1 MRQLLEFHRIISP
14 QQTPLLLILVTREK
28 EVFPPPPPSASQN
41 GPISRLAS
49 SNSLKGFLVLSAS
62 LAAVA
67 AFLQQQR
74 RRRRR
79 LWPQRP
85 PHPPKGK
92 FAKGRLRARGRS
104 PNSSLSREASPH
116 NPPKKDPLSVFGG
129 KLLLRPPSAMLWNS
143 SSSSSTIIKGV
154 IPRLRLMQAKRNF
167 LLLSSSYSAGVFLIL
182 LFLPV

>member
-14 QQTPLLLILVTREK
+14 QQTPLLLILVTGEK

-49 SNSLKGFLVLSAS
+49 SNSLKGFLVLSTS

-79 LWPQRP
+79 RLWPQQP

-92 FAKGRLRARGRS
+92 FAKGRPRARGRS
-104 PNSSLSREASPH
+104 PKFQFVQRGVTSQ
-116 NPPKKDPLSVFGG
+116 PPKKTPFQCLVEMESSLARARKPDGSTRFFSARLG
-129 KLLLRPPSAMLWNS
+129 PSPIFS
-143 SSSSSTIIKGV
+143 D
-154 IPRLRLMQAKRNF
+154 
-167 LLLSSSYSAGVFLIL
+167 LIL
-182 LFLPV
+182 YEKSG

>member
-28 EVFPPPPPSASQN
+28 EVFPPPSPSASQN

-49 SNSLKGFLVLSAS
+49 SNSLKGFLVLSTS

-79 LWPQRP
+79 LWPQQP

-116 NPPKKDPLSVFGG
+116 NPPK
-129 KLLLRPPSAMLWNS
+129 RPPFSVWRKATARSAMLWNS

-167 LLLSSSYSAGVFLIL
+167 LLSPPPSAGVFLIL

>member
-1 MRQLLEFHRIISP
+1 MRQLLDFHRIISP
-14 QQTPLLLILVTREK
+14 QQTPLLLILVTGEK
-28 EVFPPPPPSASQN
+28 EVFPPPSPSASQN

-49 SNSLKGFLVLSAS
+49 SNSLKGFLVLSTS

-74 RRRRR
+74 RRRR
-79 LWPQRP
+79 LWPQQP

-92 FAKGRLRARGRS
+92 FAKGRPRARGRS
-104 PNSSLSREASPH
+104 PKFQFVQRGVTSQPSQKR
-116 NPPKKDPLSVFGG
+116 PPFSVWR
-129 KLLLRPPSAMLWNS
+129 KATAPSAMLWNS

-154 IPRLRLMQAKRNF
+154 IPRLRSASSKQSGIF
-167 LLLSSSYSAGVFLIL
+167 SSSPPPPSAGVFLIL